1 MWTAGRFWQVL
12 MVIAVLGAM
21 AMLFGPASR
30 WLGVDLGA
38 TGASLFFLSL
48 AGLITFVAMK
58 PREIFPDEWSL
69 AERRGW
75 VSVVMTTLILVT
87 LVKYVSVL
95 AGMDPVPTWIGELP
109 RRPLSN
115 VVVLAIAWGVCEGLL
130 AKGAG
135 PVTED
140 ERDLRLRLAA
150 DGVGDLALSL
160 AIVTCVVLL
169 ASLQAAYLEWW
180 LKPLVLANVLV
191 ALLIARSLIENL
203 ALITLYARA
212 RR

>member
-12 MVIAVLGAM
+12 MVVAAFGAL

-30 WLGVDLGA
+30 WFGVDLGA

-48 AGLITFVAMK
+48 AGLITLLAMK
-58 PREIFPDEWSL
+58 PGDLFPDEWSL

-75 VSVVMTTLILVT
+75 VSLVMTTLILVT
-87 LVKYVSVL
+87 LVKYVWVL
-95 AGMDPVPTWIGELP
+95 AGMDPAPTWIGELP

-130 AKGAG
+130 RRGAG
-135 PVTED
+135 PVSED

-150 DGVGDLALSL
+150 DGIGDLALSL
-160 AIVTCVVLL
+160 AIVACVVLL

-180 LKPLVLANVLV
+180 LKPLVLANVLI